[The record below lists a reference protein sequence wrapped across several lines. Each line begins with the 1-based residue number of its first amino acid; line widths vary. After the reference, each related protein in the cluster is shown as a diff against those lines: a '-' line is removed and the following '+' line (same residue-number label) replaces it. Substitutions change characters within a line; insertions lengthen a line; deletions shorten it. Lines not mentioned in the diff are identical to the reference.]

1 MLEFEP
7 YHVHT
12 SYSNCLTQPDSTMS
26 IEDYAK
32 VYKERG
38 HHILC
43 MSEHG
48 NRSNVWQQFEL
59 ANKYSDENFR
69 MTPLAAAETYFV
81 PDRTTKEHR
90 GYHLVLVAKNMDG
103 FYQLNE
109 ILSEANLTGFYY
121 HARVDF
127 ELLRQLNY
135 KDFICTTACVA
146 GPSDETM
153 LIELRNI
160 FRENFYLEI
169 QGHPQEVQV
178 DRNKW
183 MIELSK
189 KHKWPLIYAT
199 DSHYINKE
207 DKELR
212 RELLLASKI
221 TYGSEDEFILYLPTA
236 EEALEMLKVQGVLN
250 RAQIQ
255 EAMDNTLIL
264 REFEGV
270 HFTTEKKIPNPY
282 PDMPL
287 DRRNYLYKKTVC
299 DEYIRKAGMPSKEEA
314 AEIHAEMDTMTS
326 TGTADYPLIMKRI
339 IDKGIEYGGVL
350 TKTGRGSGASFVSN
364 YAMGFSSISRLKV
377 PVKMYPERFIS
388 ADRLANG
395 LPDLDCNMANVEAF
409 EKAGK
414 EILGEY
420 GCLPMIAYGTAKT
433 LSAFKLLARA
443 RDASAQIWAE
453 TDEKALELKRKIEKY
468 EKNQLEGYGNNADLN
483 GVKKEPYYLEYEKLL
498 EEHGSIPFA
507 KANEIAKQIQNYEMD
522 VKHARENNADD
533 PDYDVDDDVRIESY
547 VEDKYLEL
555 IEASKKYKG
564 IITSLSPHPCA
575 NVLSDKDLRRE
586 IGIVRVKS
594 KSGSKDAVYAAYI
607 DGKTAD
613 SYNYLKADFLRVD
626 VVKVISDTFKLAG
639 LPVMSVD
646 ELLEAVK
653 DDKEVWNLYA
663 NGFVMGLNQ
672 VERAKSAER
681 CRIYKPRNVTELAAF
696 IAAIRP
702 GFKSMLSTFINRQ
715 KFSYNIPSLDNL
727 LATKEIPDSFL
738 LYDEQ
743 ILRILKAAGIP
754 GADAYAC
761 TKSIK
766 KKKAD
771 KVASYKERF
780 KEGFTKVLQEQE
792 GASEEKAHKTVEQIW
807 RIIED
812 AANYM
817 FCAAH
822 AFSMACDSLYA
833 AWLKVHYPYELY
845 ITMLKLYDE
854 KKNTDKISAIIA
866 EMKRYKNIALTA
878 GRFGQDNRDWVVDK
892 EHHCI
897 SQSLSS
903 IRYMSKGAARDLF
916 TAGQKEYKTFTD
928 VLRELQMNTC
938 LDTRQIKIL
947 IELNY
952 FEQFGKSGK
961 LIKVFDEFFEGSNKL
976 TKTVKSFESRLENC
990 RKFEESLPDEELS
1003 IGQRLD
1009 SELSNIGLCLS
1020 IDKSAPDNLYFVRE
1034 IDAKYGIKSKLYSI
1048 QRGTTGIIR
1057 FRKDDYAKKDFKE
1070 GDCVQLLKFNQS
1082 PRYTYKGGAK
1092 TAIPNEYEFWAKD
1105 YKVISAP
1112 NRK

>member
-1 MLEFEP
+1 MLEYEP

-12 SYSNCLTQPDSTMS
+12 SYSNCLTQPDSTMQ

-32 VYKERG
+32 VYRERG
-38 HHILC
+38 HHVLC
-43 MSEHG
+43 ISEHG

-59 ANKYSDENFR
+59 ANKYSDENYKI
-69 MTPLAAAETYFV
+69 TPLAAAETYFV
-81 PDRTTKEHR
+81 EDKTVKDHR
-90 GYHLVLVAKNMDG
+90 GYHLILIAKNMEG
-103 FYQLNE
+103 YYQLNE
-109 ILSEANLTGFYY
+109 ILSEANMTGFYY
-121 HARVDF
+121 HARIDLD
-127 ELLRQLNY
+127 LLRRLDY
-135 KDFICTTACVA
+135 KNFLCTTACVA
-146 GPSDETM
+146 GPDKEE
-153 LIELRNI
+153 LIVHLNNI
-160 FRENFYLEI
+160 FRENFYLEV
-169 QGHPQEVQV
+169 QGHPQQIQK

-183 MIELSK
+183 MLELSK
-189 KHKWPLIYAT
+189 KYKLPLIYAT
-199 DSHYINKE
+199 DSHYVYKE
-207 DKELR
+207 EKELR

-221 TYGSEDEFILYLPTA
+221 TYGNEDEFILYLPTP
-236 EEALEMLKVQGVLN
+236 EEAYNDLKEQDVLN

-255 EAMDNTLIL
+255 EAMENTLIL

-270 HFTTEKKIPNPY
+270 HFTNEKKIPNPY

-299 DEYIRKAGMPSKEEA
+299 DEYIKKAGMPTKEEA

-326 TGTADYPLIMKRI
+326 TGTADYPLIMKKV
-339 IDKGIEYGGVL
+339 IDKGIEYGGIL

-364 YAMGFSSISRLKV
+364 YAMGFSSINRLKA

-443 RDASAQIWAE
+443 RDLDFE
-453 TDEKALELKRKIEKY
+453 T
-468 EKNQLEGYGNNADLN
+468 
-483 GVKKEPYYLEYEKLL
+483 
-498 EEHGSIPFA
+498 
-507 KANEIAKQIQNYEMD
+507 ANEVAKQIQNYEID

-533 PDYDVDDDVRIESY
+533 PDYDVDDDVKIENY
-547 VEDKYLEL
+547 VEEKYLKL
-555 IEASKKYKG
+555 IEESKKYKG

-575 NVLSDKDLRRE
+575 HLLSDKDLRRE
-586 IGIVRVKS
+586 TGIIRVKS
-594 KSGSKDAVYAAYI
+594 KSGTKDAVYAAYI

-639 LPVMSVD
+639 IPVMSVD

-653 DDKEVWNLYA
+653 NDKEVWNLYA
-663 NGFVMGLNQ
+663 NGFTMGLNQ
-672 VERAKSAER
+672 VERTKSAER
-681 CRIYKPRNVTELAAF
+681 CHVYKPRNVTELAAF

-702 GFKSMLSTFINRQ
+702 GFKSMLSTFINREH
-715 KFSYNIPSLDNL
+715 FAYNIPSLDNL

-738 LYDEQ
+738 MYDEQ

-754 GADAYAC
+754 GADAYAA
-761 TKSIK
+761 TKAIK

-780 KEGFTKVLQEQE
+780 KEGFTKMLEEQE
-792 GASEEKAHKTVEQIW
+792 GASEEKAHKVVEQIW
-807 RIIED
+807 QIIND

-817 FCAAH
+817 FCCAH

-845 ITMLKLYDE
+845 VTMLKLYDQ
-854 KKNTDKISAIIA
+854 KKNTDKISAIIS
-866 EMKRYKNIALTA
+866 EMKRYKNISLTA

-892 EHHCI
+892 EHGTI

-903 IRYMSKGAARDLF
+903 IRYMSKKAANDLWKL
-916 TAGQKEYKTFTD
+916 GRLMNLEYTDKNFDEWYGYADNIGSEEEFKLYGYPSFKTFTD
-928 VLRELQMNTC
+928 VLRTLQMYSC
-938 LDTRQIKIL
+938 LDTRQIQIL

-961 LIKVFDEFFEGSNKL
+961 LMKVYNEFFEGKNKL
-976 TKTVKSFESRLENC
+976 TKTVKSFEARLDKC
-990 RKFEESLPDEELS
+990 REYELSLPDEELD
-1003 IGQRLD
+1003 IGQRLS
-1009 SELSNIGLCLS
+1009 SEFYNVGLCLS
-1020 IDKSAPDNLYFVRE
+1020 SDTTKSNNLYFVQE
-1034 IDAKYGIKSKLYSI
+1034 VDTKYGVKCRLYSV
-1048 QRGTTGIIR
+1048 QRGTTGIVR
-1057 FRKDDYAKKDFKE
+1057 VRKNDYNKHIFNE
-1070 GDCVQLLKFNQS
+1070 GDCLKLIKFNTS
-1082 PRYTYKGGAK
+1082 PRYTYKGGTRTELPGEKDIWA
-1092 TAIPNEYEFWAKD
+1092 EQYEVVK
-1105 YKVISAP
+1105 AP
-1112 NRK
+1112 A

>member
-1 MLEFEP
+1 MIEYEP
-7 YHVHT
+7 YHIHT
-12 SYSNCLTQPDSTMS
+12 SYSNCLTQPDSTMM

-38 HHILC
+38 HHVLC
-43 MSEHG
+43 ISEHG

-59 ANKYSDENFR
+59 ANKYSDDTFK
-69 MTPLAAAETYFV
+69 MTPLAAAEAYFV
-81 PDRTTKEHR
+81 PDRTIKELR
-90 GYHLVLVAKNMDG
+90 GYHLILIAKNMNG
-103 FYQLNE
+103 LYQLND

-127 ELLRQLNY
+127 ELLRRLNY

-146 GPSDETM
+146 GVDKE
-153 LIELRNI
+153 ELVHELHNI
-160 FRENFYLEI
+160 FKENFYLEV
-169 QGHPQEVQV
+169 QAHPQQIQV

-183 MIELSK
+183 LVELSK
-189 KHKWPLIYAT
+189 KYKLPLMFAT
-199 DSHYINKE
+199 DSHYILKE
-207 DKELR
+207 EKELR
-212 RELLLASKI
+212 KELLLSAKI
-221 TYGSEDEFILYLPTA
+221 TYGNEDEFLLFLPTA
-236 EEALEMLKVQGVLN
+236 EEALTMLKDQGVLN

-255 EAMDNTLIL
+255 EAMENTLIL

-270 HFTTEKKIPNPY
+270 HFTNEKKIPNPY
-282 PDMPL
+282 PDMSL

-326 TGTADYPLIMKRI
+326 TGTADYPLIMKKV

-364 YAMGFSSISRLKV
+364 YAMGFSSINRLKA

-443 RDASAQIWAE
+443 RDLDFE
-453 TDEKALELKRKIEKY
+453 T
-468 EKNQLEGYGNNADLN
+468 
-483 GVKKEPYYLEYEKLL
+483 
-498 EEHGSIPFA
+498 
-507 KANEIAKQIQNYEMD
+507 ANEVAKQIQNYEMD
-522 VKHARENNADD
+522 VKHAKENNADD
-533 PDYDVDDDVRIESY
+533 PEYNVDDDVQIGSY
-547 VEDKYLEL
+547 IDDKYIQL
-555 IEASKKYKG
+555 INESSKYKG

-575 NVLSDKDLRRE
+575 HILSDKDLRKE
-586 IGIVRVKS
+586 TGIIRVKS
-594 KSGSKDAVYAAYI
+594 KSGGKEPVYAAYI

-626 VVKVISDTFKLAG
+626 VVKVISDTFNLAG

-646 ELLEAVK
+646 ELLDAIK
-653 DDKEVWNLYA
+653 DDKEVWKLYA
-663 NGFVMGLNQ
+663 NNFTMGLNQ
-672 VERAKSAER
+672 VERQKSSER
-681 CRIYKPRNVTELAAF
+681 CHIYKPQNVTELAAF

-702 GFKSMLSTFINRQ
+702 GFKSMLNTFINRQ
-715 KFSYNIPSLDNL
+715 RFAYGIPSLDNL

-738 LYDEQ
+738 MYDEQ

-761 TKSIK
+761 TKAIK

-771 KVASYKERF
+771 KVASFKERF

-792 GASEEKAHKTVEQIW
+792 GASEEKAHEIVEKIW

-817 FCAAH
+817 FCCAH

-845 ITMLKLYDE
+845 VTMLKLYDG

-866 EMKRYKNIALTA
+866 EMKRYKNISLTA

-892 EHHCI
+892 ERGTI

-903 IRYMSKGAARDLF
+903 IRYMSKKAAQDLHLV
-916 TAGQKEYKTFTD
+916 GQNKFETFTD

-938 LDTRQIKIL
+938 LDTRQIAIL

-961 LIKVFDEFFEGSNKL
+961 LMKVYNEFFEGKNKL
-976 TKTVKSFESRLENC
+976 TKTVKSYEARLQTCREFEQ
-990 RKFEESLPDEELS
+990 SLKDEELAV
-1003 IGQRLD
+1003 GQRLL
-1009 SELSNIGLCLS
+1009 SEFSNVGLCLS
-1020 IDKSAPDNLYFVRE
+1020 IDKTQPNNLYFVQE
-1034 IDAKYGIKSKLYSI
+1034 IDAKYGIKCKLYSV
-1048 QRGTTGIIR
+1048 QRGTTGIVR
-1057 FRKDDYAKKDFKE
+1057 VRKNDYAKHSFNE
-1070 GDCVQLLKFNQS
+1070 GDCIVLTGYNKA
-1082 PRYTYKGGAK
+1082 PRYVYKDGERKALPGEMDIWA
-1092 TAIPNEYEFWAKD
+1092 EDYEVVK
-1105 YKVISAP
+1105 AP
-1112 NRK
+1112 A

>member
-1 MLEFEP
+1 MIEFEP

-12 SYSNCLTQPDSTMS
+12 SYSNALTSPDSTMS

-38 HHILC
+38 HHVLC

-59 ANKYSDENFR
+59 AQKYSDENFK

-81 PDRTTKEHR
+81 PDRTAKDHR
-90 GYHLVLVAKNMDG
+90 GYHLILVAKNMEG

-121 HARVDF
+121 HARVDYD
-127 ELLRQLNY
+127 LLRRLDSNN
-135 KDFICTTACVA
+135 FLCTSACAA
-146 GPSDETM
+146 GPNEEDM
-153 LIELRNI
+153 MVQLANI
-160 FRENFYLEI
+160 FGRNFYLEVQHHSQQI
-169 QGHPQEVQV
+169 QL

-183 MIELSK
+183 MVELHNK
-189 KHKWPLIYAT
+189 YKWPLIYGT
-199 DSHYINKE
+199 DSHYVYKE
-207 DKELR
+207 EKELR

-221 TYGSEDEFILYLPTA
+221 TYGNEDDFVLYFPSA
-236 EEALEMLKVQGVLN
+236 EEAYQMLKDQNVLN
-250 RAQIQ
+250 RAQIE
-255 EAMDNTLIL
+255 EAMENTLIL

-270 HFTTEKKIPNPY
+270 HFTNEKKIPNPY
-282 PDMPL
+282 PDMDL
-287 DRRNYLYKKTVC
+287 DKRNFLYKKTVC
-299 DEYIRKAGMPSKEEA
+299 NEYIRKAGMPTKEEA

-339 IDKGIEYGGVL
+339 IDRGIELGGVL

-364 YAMGFSSISRLKV
+364 YAMGFSSINRLHC

-409 EKAGK
+409 ETAGK

-443 RDASAQIWAE
+443 RDLDFE
-453 TDEKALELKRKIEKY
+453 TA
-468 EKNQLEGYGNNADLN
+468 NA
-483 GVKKEPYYLEYEKLL
+483 
-498 EEHGSIPFA
+498 
-507 KANEIAKQIQNYEMD
+507 IAKQIQNYELD
-522 VKHARENNADD
+522 AKHARENNADD
-533 PDYDVDDDVRIESY
+533 PDYDVDDDVQIESY
-547 VEDKYLEL
+547 IEEQYLDL
-555 IEASKKYKG
+555 IEESKKYKG

-575 NVLSDKDLRRE
+575 HLLSDKDLRRE

-626 VVKVISDTFKLAG
+626 VVKIIAETFKLAG
-639 LPVMSVD
+639 VPIMSVD

-653 DDKEVWNLYA
+653 DDDEIWNLYA
-663 NGFVMGLNQ
+663 RRIVMGLNQ
-672 VERAKSAER
+672 VERDKSAER
-681 CRIYKPRNVTELAAF
+681 CSIYRPQSAAQLSAF

-702 GFKSMLSTFINRQ
+702 GFKSMLNTFINRQ
-715 KFSYNIPSLDNL
+715 RFEYGIPSLDKL
-727 LATKEIPDSFL
+727 LKTEEIPDSFL
-738 LYDEQ
+738 MFDEQ
-743 ILRILKAAGIP
+743 ILQILKAAGIP
-754 GADAYAC
+754 GPEAYAT
-761 TKSIK
+761 TKAIK
-766 KKKAD
+766 KKKTE
-771 KVASYKERF
+771 KVLAEKEKF
-780 KEGFTKVLQEQE
+780 KIGFTKVLQETE
-792 GASEEKAHKTVEQIW
+792 GASEKKAHEVVEQIW
-807 RIIED
+807 TIIEN

-822 AFSMACDSLYA
+822 AFSMACDSLYV

-845 ITMLKLYDE
+845 VTMLKLYDE

-866 EMKRYKNIALTA
+866 EMKRYKNISLTA

-892 EHHCI
+892 ERGTI

-903 IRYMSKGAARDLF
+903 IRYMSKAVARDLQRLGL
-916 TAGQKEYKTFTD
+916 ASYETFTD
-928 VLRELQMNTC
+928 VLRTLQMDSC

-961 LIKVFDEFFEGSNKL
+961 LMKVFDEFFEGKNKL
-976 TKTVKSFESRLENC
+976 TKTIKSYESRMELC
-990 RKFEESLPDEELS
+990 REFEKSLPDEELD
-1003 IGQRLD
+1003 IGQRLA
-1009 SELSNIGLCLS
+1009 SELANVGLCLS
-1020 IDKSAPDNLYFVRE
+1020 FDKTQPDNLYFVRA
-1034 IDAKYGIKSKLYSI
+1034 IDAKYGVKATLYSV
-1048 QRGTTGIIR
+1048 QRGSSGIIR
-1057 FRKDDYAKKDFKE
+1057 FKKDDFAKHSFSE
-1070 GDCVQLLKFNQS
+1070 GDCISLLQYNRS

-1092 TAIPNEYEFWAKD
+1092 AVVPGEYDIWAKS
-1105 YKVISAP
+1105 YKVIAP
-1112 NRK
+1112 KGN

>member
-1 MLEFEP
+1 MLEYEP

-12 SYSNCLTQPDSTMS
+12 SYSNCLTQPDSTMQ

-32 VYKERG
+32 VYRERG

-59 ANKYSDENFR
+59 ANKYSDDTFK

-81 PDRTTKEHR
+81 PNRTVREHR

-127 ELLRQLNY
+127 ELLRRLDHKN
-135 KDFICTTACVA
+135 FLCTSACVA
-146 GPSDETM
+146 GPDDEN
-153 LIELRNI
+153 IIAELRNI
-160 FRENFYLEI
+160 FRENFYLEV
-169 QGHPQEVQV
+169 QGHPQQVQV

-183 MIELSK
+183 LVELSK
-189 KHKWPLIYAT
+189 KYKLPLIYAT
-199 DSHYINKE
+199 DSHYIYKE
-207 DKELR
+207 EKELR
-212 RELLLASKI
+212 RELLLSAKI
-221 TYGSEDEFILYLPTA
+221 TYGNEDEFILYLPTA
-236 EEALEMLKVQGVLN
+236 EEAYQDLKNQGVLN

-255 EAMDNTLIL
+255 EAMENTLIL

-270 HFTTEKKIPNPY
+270 HFTNEKKIPNPY

-287 DRRNYLYKKTVC
+287 DKRNFLYKKTVC

-326 TGTADYPLIMKRI
+326 TGTADYPLIMKKV

-364 YAMGFSSISRLKV
+364 YAMGFSSINRLKA

-443 RDASAQIWAE
+443 RDLDFE
-453 TDEKALELKRKIEKY
+453 T
-468 EKNQLEGYGNNADLN
+468 
-483 GVKKEPYYLEYEKLL
+483 
-498 EEHGSIPFA
+498 
-507 KANEIAKQIQNYEMD
+507 ANEVAKQIQNYEMD
-522 VKHARENNADD
+522 VKHAKENNSDD
-533 PDYDVDDDVRIESY
+533 PEYDVDDDVKIENYIS
-547 VEDKYLEL
+547 EKYLGL
-555 IEASKKYKG
+555 IEESKKYKG

-575 NVLSDKDLRRE
+575 HILSDKDLRRE
-586 IGIVRVKS
+586 IGIIRVKS
-594 KSGSKDAVYAAYI
+594 KSGTKDAVYAAYI

-613 SYNYLKADFLRVD
+613 NYNYLKADFLRVD
-626 VVKVISDTFKLAG
+626 VVKVISDTFKLAE

-646 ELLEAVK
+646 ELLDAVK
-653 DDKEVWNLYA
+653 DDKEVWDLYA
-663 NGFVMGLNQ
+663 NGFTMGLNQ
-672 VERAKSAER
+672 VERAKSSER
-681 CRIYKPRNVTELAAF
+681 CHIYKPRNVTELAAF
-696 IAAIRP
+696 VAAIRP
-702 GFKSMLSTFINRQ
+702 GFKSMLNTFIHRQ
-715 KFSYNIPSLDNL
+715 RFAYNIPSLDNL

-738 LYDEQ
+738 MYDEQ

-754 GADAYAC
+754 GADAYAA
-761 TKSIK
+761 TKAIK

-780 KEGFTKVLQEQE
+780 KEGFTKVLMEQE
-792 GASEEKAHKTVEQIW
+792 GASEEKAHEVVEQIW

-817 FCAAH
+817 FCCAH

-845 ITMLKLYDE
+845 VTMLKLYDE

-866 EMKRYKNIALTA
+866 EMKRYKNISLTA

-892 EHHCI
+892 DHGTI

-903 IRYMSKGAARDLF
+903 IRYMSKKAAQDL
-916 TAGQKEYKTFTD
+916 QKIAEKERKGEKEFKTFTD
-928 VLRELQMNTC
+928 VLRELQMETC
-938 LDTRQIKIL
+938 LDTRQIAIL

-952 FEQFGKSGK
+952 FERFGKSGK
-961 LIKVFDEFFEGSNKL
+961 LMKVYNEFFEGKNKL
-976 TKTVKSFESRLENC
+976 TKTVKSYEARLQACREFEQ
-990 RKFEESLPDEELS
+990 SLPDEELE
-1003 IGQRLD
+1003 IGQTLL
-1009 SELSNIGLCLS
+1009 SEFSNVGLCLT
-1020 IDKSAPDNLYFVRE
+1020 IDKTKPNNLYFVVE
-1034 IDAKYGIKSKLYSI
+1034 VDDKYGVKVKLYSV
-1048 QRGTTGIIR
+1048 QRGTTGIVR
-1057 FRKDDYAKKDFKE
+1057 VRKGDFAKQSFNV
-1070 GDCVQLLKFNQS
+1070 GDCVVLKDYNKS
-1082 PRYTYKGGAK
+1082 PRYSYKDGARIALPGLFDIWAETYEVVK
-1092 TAIPNEYEFWAKD
+1092 
-1105 YKVISAP
+1105 AP
-1112 NRK
+1112 A

>member
-1 MLEFEP
+1 MLEYEP

-38 HHILC
+38 HHVLC
-43 MSEHG
+43 ISEHG

-59 ANKYSDENFR
+59 AKKYSDENFK

-81 PDRTTKEHR
+81 PDRTIKEHR
-90 GYHLVLVAKNMDG
+90 GFHLILVAKNMEG
-103 FYQLNE
+103 LYQLNE
-109 ILSEANLTGFYY
+109 ILSEANLSGFYY
-121 HARVDF
+121 HARIDF
-127 ELLRQLNY
+127 DLLRRIDY
-135 KDFICTTACVA
+135 KNFLCTSACVA
-146 GPSDETM
+146 GPTDEAM
-153 LIELRNI
+153 LTELYNI
-160 FRENFYLEI
+160 FRENFYLEV

-178 DRNKW
+178 ERNKW
-183 MIELSK
+183 MLELSK
-189 KHKWPLIYAT
+189 KHRWPLIYGT
-199 DSHYINKE
+199 DSHYVYEEEK
-207 DKELR
+207 DLR

-221 TYGSEDEFILYLPTA
+221 TNGNEDEFLLFLPTA
-236 EEALEMLKVQGVLN
+236 EIALKMLKDQGVLN
-250 RAQIQ
+250 MAQIE
-255 EAMDNTLIL
+255 EAMENTLIL
-264 REFEGV
+264 REFEGI
-270 HFTTEKKIPNPY
+270 HFTSEKKIPNPY

-364 YAMGFSSISRLKV
+364 YAMGFSSINRLKA

-443 RDASAQIWAE
+443 RDLDFE
-453 TDEKALELKRKIEKY
+453 T
-468 EKNQLEGYGNNADLN
+468 
-483 GVKKEPYYLEYEKLL
+483 
-498 EEHGSIPFA
+498 
-507 KANEIAKQIQNYEMD
+507 ANEVAKQIQNYELD
-522 VKHARENNADD
+522 VKHAKENNADD
-533 PDYDVDDDVRIESY
+533 PDYDVDDYVKIESY

-564 IITSLSPHPCA
+564 IVTSLVPHPCA
-575 NVLSDKDLRRE
+575 HLLSDKDLRRE
-586 IGIVRVKS
+586 TGIIRVKS
-594 KSGSKDAVYAAYI
+594 KTGSKEPVYAAYI

-626 VVKVISDTFKLAG
+626 VVKVISDTFKLIG
-639 LPVMSVD
+639 QPVMSVD
-646 ELLEAVK
+646 ELLDAVK
-653 DDKEVWNLYA
+653 DDKEVWRLYSD
-663 NGFVMGLNQ
+663 GFTMGLNQ
-672 VERAKSAER
+672 VERAKSSER
-681 CRIYKPRNVTELAAF
+681 CHVYKPKNVTELAAF

-702 GFKSMLSTFINRQ
+702 GFKSMLQTFINRDR
-715 KFSYNIPSLDNL
+715 FSYQIPSLDKL

-738 LYDEQ
+738 MFDEQ
-743 ILRILKAAGIP
+743 ILQILKAAGIP
-754 GADAYAC
+754 GPDAYAC
-761 TKSIK
+761 TKAIK

-771 KVASYKERF
+771 KVASFKERF

-792 GASEEKAHKTVEQIW
+792 GASKDKAHQTVEQIW

-817 FCAAH
+817 FCCAH

-854 KKNTDKISAIIA
+854 KKNTDKISAIIS
-866 EMKRYKNIALTA
+866 EMKRYKNISLTA
-878 GRFGQDNRDWVVDK
+878 GRFGQDNRDWVMDK
-892 EHHCI
+892 ERKTI

-903 IRYMSKGAARDLF
+903 IRFMSKQAARDL
-916 TAGQKEYKTFTD
+916 QKLGINSYSTFTD
-928 VLRELQMNTC
+928 VLRAIQMETC
-938 LDTRQIKIL
+938 LDTRQICIL

-952 FEQFGKSGK
+952 FEQFGKPGK
-961 LIKVFDEFFEGSNKL
+961 LMKVYKEFFEGKNKL
-976 TKTVKSFESRLENC
+976 TKTVKSYEARLELC
-990 RKFEESLPDEELS
+990 RKFEKELADEDLDVK
-1003 IGQRLD
+1003 IRLA
-1009 SELSNIGLCLS
+1009 SELSNVGLCLS
-1020 IDKSAPDNLYFVRE
+1020 TDNSQPDNLYFVRN
-1034 IDAKYGIKSKLYSI
+1034 IDDKYGIKATLYSVK
-1048 QRGTTGIIR
+1048 RGTTGLVRIR
-1057 FRKDDYAKKDFKE
+1057 KNDFAKKPFEE
-1070 GDCVQLLKFNQS
+1070 GNCITINKHTIS
-1082 PRYTYKGGAK
+1082 PRFTYKGGQKAE
-1092 TAIPNEYEFWAKD
+1092 IPGEKD
-1105 YKVISAP
+1105 IWVESYSVLP
-1112 NRK
+1112 Q